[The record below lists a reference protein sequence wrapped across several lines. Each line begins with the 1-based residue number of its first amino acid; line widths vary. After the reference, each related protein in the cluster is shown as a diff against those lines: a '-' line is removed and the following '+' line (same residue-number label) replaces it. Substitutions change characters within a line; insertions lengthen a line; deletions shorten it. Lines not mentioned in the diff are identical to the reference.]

1 MKIVKKFGW
10 ALLFVLIVAQF
21 FGPEKN
27 EGDLTSLAI
36 FIEETNPPEEVHKIM
51 KSSCFDCHS
60 NSSNYPWYSNITP
73 VNYWMADHV
82 KEGKKELN
90 FSIWGEYSLKKKEHK
105 MEEFYEQV
113 EKKEMPL
120 DSYTWTHSEANL
132 TDAQIKQI
140 VDWGKGVQTNYKK
153 QLKAK

>member
-1 MKIVKKFGW
+1 MKILKKFGW
-10 ALLFVLIVAQF
+10 ALLFIFIVAQF

-27 EGDLTSLAI
+27 EGDLTSLAT

-60 NSSNYPWYSNITP
+60 NSTRYPWYNSITP
-73 VNYWMADHV
+73 INYWLADHV
-82 KEGKKELN
+82 KVGKKKLN
-90 FSIWGEYSLKKKEHK
+90 FSKWSEYSLKRKEHK
-105 MEEFYEQV
+105 MDELHEEV
-113 EKKEMPL
+113 EKKNMPL

-132 TDAQIKQI
+132 TDTQVKQI
-140 VDWGKGVQTNYKK
+140 VDWAKGAQANYDA